1 MPITSIRR
9 VRNASVSA
17 RYYLFLTGILRK
29 SCKSRGRQAIG
40 MNISMRLPSRRWKT
54 PLGDIKVGVSMD
66 EGALIQPY
74 AQTFFVEYFDSVIP

>member
-1 MPITSIRR
+1 
-9 VRNASVSA
+9 
-17 RYYLFLTGILRK
+17 
-29 SCKSRGRQAIG
+29 